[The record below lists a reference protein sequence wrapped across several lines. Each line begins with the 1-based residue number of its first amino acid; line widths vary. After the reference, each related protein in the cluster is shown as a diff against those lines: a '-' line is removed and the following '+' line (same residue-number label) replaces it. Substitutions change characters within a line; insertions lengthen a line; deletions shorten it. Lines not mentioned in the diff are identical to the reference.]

1 MNAGAEVAGVAPPT
15 DAVVAEDRV
24 PVLTPIAEAFEVG
37 KTGLIGAL
45 LDDGEEGDADE
56 DEEEEPIEVDLI
68 GSAGLEARGVPC
80 DVNGS
85 FGPEEATPRLLCCSC
100 CWHWRSAR
108 VD

>member
-1 MNAGAEVAGVAPPT
+1 MKAGAEVAGVAPPT
-15 DAVVAEDRV
+15 DAVVAEDTV

-45 LDDGEEGDADE
+45 LDEEEGDA

-68 GSAGLEARGVPC
+68 GSAGLEERGVPC

-85 FGPEEATPRLLCCSC
+85 FGPEEATPRLLCCCS